1 MVQDLEQD
9 GTASFHFIHGEIEA
23 PPPNGFKE
31 FYGLPP
37 HRRFFPDIY
46 RGIKDD
52 EVFNATLIAPE
63 TSTPEQKSREVAH
76 SLGSKRTESFQN
88 TIDRLY
94 RILEND
100 GPFDGIIGNS
110 EGATVAATFIVDYLR
125 RCARK
130 EVDDS
135 LKCAVFM
142 SGSPPVSSDGSG
154 LLLADEYGQMIT
166 MPTCHIIGYNDSII
180 EGAIALYHL
189 CDEASATMVDH
200 GRGHLV
206 PRDPFSSKL
215 IIQGIRDLIARVK
228 KSSSSE

>member
-9 GTASFHFIHGEIEA
+9 GTASFHIIHGEIEA
-23 PPPNGFKE
+23 PPPNGFEE

-37 HRRFFPDIY
+37 HRRFFKEMY
-46 RGIKDD
+46 SGRRED
-52 EVFNATLIAPE
+52 EVFDGILNAPD
-63 TSTPEQKSREVAH
+63 TSTPEQKYRELVQ
-76 SLGSKRTESFQN
+76 SLGPKRTGSFQDCLN
-88 TIDRLY
+88 
-94 RILEND
+94 RIYGVLEND

-110 EGATVAATFIVDYLR
+110 EGATAAATFVVDYLR

-142 SGSPPVSSDGSG
+142 SGGPPVLSDGSG
-154 LLLADEYGQMIT
+154 LFLADEYGQMIN
-166 MPTCHIIGYNDSII
+166 MPTCHIIGYNDSMID
-180 EGAIALYHL
+180 GAIALYHL
-189 CDEASATMVDH
+189 CDEASATIVDH

-215 IIQGIRDLIARVK
+215 IIQGIRGLIARVK
-228 KSSSSE
+228 ESCSE